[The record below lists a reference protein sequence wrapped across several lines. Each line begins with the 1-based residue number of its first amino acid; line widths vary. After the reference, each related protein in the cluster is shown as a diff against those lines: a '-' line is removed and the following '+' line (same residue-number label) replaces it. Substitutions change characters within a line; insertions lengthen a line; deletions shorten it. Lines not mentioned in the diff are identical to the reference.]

1 MGSKSYSELI
11 TLPTMKERYKYL
23 RLDSSVGDPTF
34 GSNRYLNQLFYAS
47 REWHDVRREVILR
60 DDSCDLGIVDYL
72 IYNKPVVHHIN
83 PITMRDIEERNFD
96 KLLDPEN
103 LITTSYLTHQA
114 IHFGD
119 ETLIPTPFVERRPGD
134 TCLWRQ

>member
-1 MGSKSYSELI
+1 MDSKSYSELL
-11 TLPTMKERYKYL
+11 TLPTLKERYDYL
-23 RLDSSVGDPTF
+23 KLNSSVGEPTF
-34 GSNRYLNQLFYAS
+34 GSNRFLNQLFYSS
-47 REWHDVRREVILR
+47 REWHDVRRQIILR
-60 DDSCDLGIVDYL
+60 DSSCDLAIEDYT
-72 IYNKPVVHHIN
+72 IFNRPIVHHIN

-119 ETLIPTPFVERRPGD
+119 ETLIPSPYTERRPGD
-134 TCLWRQ
+134 TCLWRH